1 MPRPPRPL
9 IAGGVY
15 HVFNRGVVRLPIFLD
30 TRDRVG
36 FLDGIGDVV
45 ERGSWKCL
53 AYCLMGNHFH
63 LLVETPEPDL
73 DRGMQRLQ
81 SLYARNF
88 NRRYEREGHLFHR
101 RYGAN
106 ALADDDLIRHIA
118 RYVVQNPVR
127 AGICPRPGDWPWS
140 SHRATLGHVRPPTF
154 LAAESLLRLF
164 GGQSDYR
171 DFVDPG
177 RLRRPPSQGLARGPA
192 SAPRRST

>member
-15 HVFNRGVVRLPIFLD
+15 HVFNRGVVRLPIFMD
-30 TRDRVG
+30 TRDRVR
-36 FLDGIGDVV
+36 FLDLLGDVV
-45 ERGSWKCL
+45 ERGSWRCL

-63 LLVETPEPDL
+63 LLVDTPSPDL

-81 SLYARNF
+81 GVYAQLF

-106 ALADDDLIRHIA
+106 LLADDDLIRHVA
-118 RYVVQNPVR
+118 RYIVQNPVR
-127 AGICPRPGDWPWS
+127 AGICRTPGDWPWS
-140 SHRATLGHVRPPTF
+140 SHRATLGHVRVPTF
-154 LAAESLLRLF
+154 LAAERLVSLF

-171 DFVDPG
+171 EFVDPAA
-177 RLRRPPSQGLARGPA
+177 RRRPARGLARGPA

>member
-1 MPRPPRPL
+1 MSRPPRPL
-9 IAGGVY
+9 FAGGVY
-15 HVFNRGVVRLPIFLD
+15 HVFNRGVAQLPIYLD

-36 FLDGIGDVV
+36 FLDLLADVV

-63 LLVETPEPDL
+63 LLVDTPNADL

-81 SLYARNF
+81 GVYAQHF

-106 ALADDDLIRHIA
+106 ALAADDLVRYVA
-118 RYVVQNPVR
+118 RYIVRNPVR
-127 AGICPRPGDWPWS
+127 AGICRNPGDWPWS
-140 SHRATLGHVRPPTF
+140 SHRATLGQVKRPTF
-154 LAAESLLRLF
+154 LAAESRLRLL
-164 GGQSDYR
+164 GGPVVYR
-171 DFVDPG
+171 DFVDPAI
-177 RLRRPPSQGLARGPA
+177 RRRPSLPPARGPA

>member
-15 HVFNRGVVRLPIFLD
+15 HVFNRGVERLPIFLD

-36 FLDGIGDVV
+36 FLDLLADVV
-45 ERGSWKCL
+45 DRTSWNCL

-63 LLVETPEPDL
+63 LLVDTPNPDL

-81 SLYARNF
+81 GVYAQQF

-106 ALADDDLIRHIA
+106 PLADDDGIRYIA
-118 RYVVQNPVR
+118 RYVVRNPVR

-140 SHRATLGHVRPPTF
+140 SHRATLGDVRRPAF

-171 DFVDPG
+171 DFVDL
-177 RLRRPPSQGLARGPA
+177 RLTRPPSPGPARGPA
-192 SAPRRST
+192 SAPRRPS

>member
-36 FLDGIGDVV
+36 FLDGLGDVV
-45 ERGSWKCL
+45 ERCSWTCL

-63 LLVETPEPDL
+63 LLVDTPNPDL
-73 DRGMQRLQ
+73 DLGMQRLQ
-81 SLYARNF
+81 SIYARDF
-88 NRRYEREGHLFHR
+88 NKRYEREGHLFHR

-106 ALADDDLIRHIA
+106 LLESDDLVRYVA
-118 RYVVQNPVR
+118 RYIVRNPVA
-127 AGICPRPGDWPWS
+127 AGLCRLPGDWPWS
-140 SHRATLGHVRPPTF
+140 SHRATLGHVRRPDY
-154 LAAESLLRLF
+154 LAAEKLVSLF

-171 DFVDPG
+171 EFVDPAI
-177 RLRRPPSQGLARGPA
+177 RRRPARVRFRGPA

>member
-36 FLDGIGDVV
+36 FLDGLADVV

-63 LLVETPEPDL
+63 LLVGTPDQNL
-73 DRGMQRLQ
+73 DRGMQHLQ
-81 SLYARNF
+81 GVYAQRF
-88 NRRYEREGHLFHR
+88 NRRYERVGHLFHR
-101 RYGAN
+101 RYGATV
-106 ALADDDLIRHIA
+106 LADADRIRYVA
-118 RYVVQNPVR
+118 RYIVQNPVR
-127 AGICPRPGDWPWS
+127 AGLCRRPGDWPWS
-140 SHRATLGHVRPPTF
+140 SHRATLGHVREPAF
-154 LAAESLLRLF
+154 LAAESLRRLF
-164 GGQSDYR
+164 GGQSEYR
-171 DFVDPG
+171 DYVDPEFKR
-177 RLRRPPSQGLARGPA
+177 RLSRPWARGPA

>member
-9 IAGGVY
+9 VADGVY
-15 HVFNRGVVRLPIFLD
+15 HVFNRGVVRLPIYLD

-36 FLDGIGDVV
+36 FLDLLADVV
-45 ERGSWKCL
+45 DRGSWRCL

-63 LLVETPEPDL
+63 LLVDTPSPDL

-81 SLYARNF
+81 GVYAQRF

-106 ALADDDLIRHIA
+106 PLGHDDLIRHVA
-118 RYVVQNPVR
+118 RYIVRNPVR
-127 AGICPRPGDWPWS
+127 AGLCPRPGDWPWS
-140 SHRATLGHVRPPTF
+140 SYRATLGHVRPPAF

-164 GGQSDYR
+164 GGQKDYR
-171 DFVDPG
+171 DFVEPS
-177 RLRRPPSQGLARGPA
+177 LRRRPSRPPVRGPA